1 MSNGTLD
8 LEVIKQNVLL
18 YASLINTSIKMTEN
32 PELYKDKLTAFY
44 RTDVSEKEK
53 AENFL
58 DLIIE
63 NPEDRQIYM
72 DRWESVKQA
81 DVFQN
86 NDKKSEEKK
95 EFALKDKNEF
105 IEKEKQK
112 KEEFQGK
119 DIYKLFDERRNIS
132 EITLDNNLMI
142 IKKENFLEK
151 FFKKI
156 ISIFK
161 HQ

>member
-1 MSNGTLD
+1 MIDDVYRNSFKEVYVILENTDNELLSKIPAKFMNFIKANMNNEYETKID
-8 LEVIKQNVLL
+8 LNVDINKQLL
-18 YASLINTSIKMTEN
+18 LKETEAILSLI
-32 PELYKDKLTAFY
+32 Y
-44 RTDVSEKEK
+44 RSYWAT
-53 AENFL
+53 N
-58 DLIIE
+58 
-63 NPEDRQIYM
+63 
-72 DRWESVKQA
+72 
-81 DVFQN
+81 
-86 NDKKSEEKK
+86 EEKK
-95 EFALKDKNEF
+95 EIALKDKNEF

>member
-1 MSNGTLD
+1 M
-8 LEVIKQNVLL
+8 IKETEAIL
-18 YASLINTSIKMTEN
+18 SLI
-32 PELYKDKLTAFY
+32 Y
-44 RTDVSEKEK
+44 RSYWAT
-53 AENFL
+53 N
-58 DLIIE
+58 
-63 NPEDRQIYM
+63 
-72 DRWESVKQA
+72 
-81 DVFQN
+81 
-86 NDKKSEEKK
+86 EEKK